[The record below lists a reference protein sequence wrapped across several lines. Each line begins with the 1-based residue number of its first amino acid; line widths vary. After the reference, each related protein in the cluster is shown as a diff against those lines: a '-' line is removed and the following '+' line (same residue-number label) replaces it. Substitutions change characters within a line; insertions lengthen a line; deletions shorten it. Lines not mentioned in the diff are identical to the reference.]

1 MIFKKKEEKNKNKK
15 ISLHTYD
22 VINKPVITEKGTLL
36 SSNSQIVFNVAID
49 ANKKHIK
56 NAVEKLFDVNV
67 KKINIIVSKGK
78 TKRFKGKLGKRKDY
92 KKAIISLEKGQKIDI
107 TTGI

>member
-22 VINKPVITEKGTLL
+22 VIKKPVITEKGTLL

-78 TKRFKGKLGKRKDY
+78 SYNFFRKRTKD
-92 KKAIISLEKGQKIDI
+92 
-107 TTGI
+107 